1 MVSIRGK
8 YGDFTHDFKI
18 STVISPVSV
27 RDFTCVG
34 PLAGSGPAMLAT
46 PPVHTLLS
54 IIPTFYSVCII
65 HTVNNNKSKLYSHDI
80 DLLWCQEPAKILY
93 RAPEMQWL
101 KFTQNDFLCKKP
113 LNPPTHFLAWGR

>member
-34 PLAGSGPAMLAT
+34 PLGSEIAAKPMWAELMIR
-46 PPVHTLLS
+46 S
-54 IIPTFYSVCII
+54 DKR
-65 HTVNNNKSKLYSHDI
+65 VN
-80 DLLWCQEPAKILY
+80 
-93 RAPEMQWL
+93 
-101 KFTQNDFLCKKP
+101 
-113 LNPPTHFLAWGR
+113 

>member
-34 PLAGSGPAMLAT
+34 PLVT
-46 PPVHTLLS
+46 VCHWTL
-54 IIPTFYSVCII
+54 SV
-65 HTVNNNKSKLYSHDI
+65 YI
-80 DLLWCQEPAKILY
+80 DDHVTG
-93 RAPEMQWL
+93 RG
-101 KFTQNDFLCKKP
+101 
-113 LNPPTHFLAWGR
+113 THFKRGC

>member
-34 PLAGSGPAMLAT
+34 PLAWVVGVGVADRGLCGILDLAT
-46 PPVHTLLS
+46 S
-54 IIPTFYSVCII
+54 ISGAE
-65 HTVNNNKSKLYSHDI
+65 HRLVN
-80 DLLWCQEPAKILY
+80 A
-93 RAPEMQWL
+93 
-101 KFTQNDFLCKKP
+101 T
-113 LNPPTHFLAWGR
+113 